1 MLRALKS
8 KISGALNK
16 RFRYFLPVIICVYL
30 LVGLLLFIVL
40 QGNMNSW
47 VAFMGSNESMALLG
61 VYAVAGAL
69 GIGLTWFLK
78 KDPDLLAAP
87 RKILVTS
94 FLLAII
100 VGVCV
105 FTYLNLTVTQANY
118 AWMNDGLTYQQMGQS
133 FLVSHDFIANGTLTH
148 HFGPLFPLYLSVFY
162 SVLPVHLGTQVADEI
177 IFLLAILVVF
187 YVTKRMYGSTAAV
200 ITTALATTIPIY
212 VFGASRN
219 YSEPVVLILYTLTV
233 YFLLESLKPQK
244 ENRIILAGV
253 AAALGVLTK
262 SSFGVFV
269 IIPVAAVLL
278 WRFRCMGSKMFTNK
292 NYIVAVIVFLGLD
305 AAWTARNI
313 HDFWSGGFWNL
324 LAAAQPSVYM
334 DQAQA
339 YVFANQ
345 VGGFLVESLF
355 FAAFTLIFVS
365 AYVWFFKD
373 YLQSVWKR
381 IREERLSGLLLMT
394 VLPFVTGVLVT
405 ALYFVYENYW
415 MPDYWISY
423 WPISQVRY
431 LIYELVRY
439 YFIALVPLSWLAYEA
454 KKPRSSASLA
464 LGSK

>member
-8 KISGALNK
+8 RTTHSLNK
-16 RFRYFLPVIICVYL
+16 HFRCFLPVIICIYL
-30 LVGLLLFIVL
+30 LVGLLLFVIL

-47 VAFMGSNESMALLG
+47 VSFMESNGAMALLG
-61 VYAVAGAL
+61 VYAVAGVL

-100 VGVCV
+100 VGACM
-105 FTYLNLTVTQANY
+105 FTYLNFAVTQANY
-118 AWMNDGLTYQQMGQS
+118 VWMNDGFTYQQMGQS
-133 FLVSHDFIANGTLTH
+133 FLVNHEFIVNGSLTH
-148 HFGPLFPLYLSVFY
+148 HFGPVFPLFLSLFY
-162 SVLPVHLGTQVADEI
+162 AVLPVHLGTQIADEI
-177 IFLLAILVVF
+177 IFLSAILVVF
-187 YVTKRMYGSTAAV
+187 YVTRKMYGSTPAI

-212 VFGASRN
+212 IFGASRN
-219 YSEPVVLILYTLTV
+219 YAEPIVLILYTLTV

-244 ENRIILAGV
+244 ENRIILAGI
-253 AAALGVLTK
+253 AAALGILTK

-278 WRFRCMGSKMFTNK
+278 WRFNYMGWKMFKNK
-292 NYIVAVIVFLGLD
+292 NYIVAVIVLLGSN
-305 AAWTARNI
+305 AAWTVRNI
-313 HDFWSGGFWNL
+313 HDFWNGSFWNL
-324 LAAAQPSVYM
+324 LAAAQPSIYM

-339 YVFANQ
+339 YVFTNQ

-355 FAAFTLIFVS
+355 FAAFTLIFAS
-365 AYVWFFKD
+365 AYIWFFKD
-373 YLQSVWKR
+373 YLQRAWKR
-381 IREERLSGLLLMT
+381 IREERLSGLLLMI
-394 VLPFVTGVLVT
+394 VLPFITSVLAT

-415 MPDYWISY
+415 MPDYLISY
-423 WPISQVRY
+423 WPVSQVRY

-454 KKPRSSASLA
+454 KKAKA
-464 LGSK
+464 